1 MTPTRLVMGTLL
13 LAAAVVAAGCEMT
26 GELHGSGTPSPGVD
40 AGDDTAQIARAAF
53 DSDVAPLLEGFCA
66 ACHSAADSVG
76 FMAPDPDMYSSV
88 TTWPLL
94 IDLENHSSSRLL
106 SKGVHDGPAWTA
118 DQRAIIGDWL
128 GLETIAAGVVPV
140 VEPET
145 APFAPVVGSN
155 TVDLAQ
161 IGMTGSSV
169 TFRLEKLQVG
179 YYISEL
185 MVNAGIEGAH
195 LVHPLFVTWSESV
208 PAPDPVDRFSG
219 VEVNADPSQ
228 SAMIGGGTV
237 VLVNVPE
244 GAMLS
249 IHFATAE
256 PAIANPGLP
265 ASGCKVVA
273 SFTQN
278 ARSPLSAS
286 CGSCHAGGN
295 ASATTA
301 ISAGSTEPRSS
312 PAGQI
317 VVCGQA
323 LSRVSLGDPLNSGLF
338 VATNP
343 ALGAAHPFKFNGDAI
358 AFNAFREAVLAWI
371 NAEIVAP

>member
-1 MTPTRLVMGTLL
+1 ML
-13 LAAAVVAAGCEMT
+13 LAVAVAAAGCEMT
-26 GELHGSGTPSPGVD
+26 GELHGSETPNPGVD

-53 DSDVAPLLEGFCA
+53 DDDVAPLLQGFCG

-76 FMAPDPDMYSSV
+76 FMAPNPDMYSSV

-94 IDLENHSSSRLL
+94 VDLENHSSSRLL

-118 DQRAIIGDWL
+118 DQRAVIGDWL

-145 APFAPVVGSN
+145 APFSPIVGIN

-161 IGMTGSSV
+161 IGMAGSSV

-185 MVNAGIEGAH
+185 MVNAGLEGAH

-208 PAPDPVDRFSG
+208 PTPDPVDRFSG

-249 IHFATAE
+249 IHFVKAE
-256 PAIANPGLP
+256 PAVANPGLP
-265 ASGCKVVA
+265 ATGCKVVA

-278 ARSPLSAS
+278 ARSLLSAS
-286 CGSCHAGGN
+286 CGSCHAGGD
-295 ASATTA
+295 ASATAATDLRL
-301 ISAGSTEPRSS
+301 IDDLS

-317 VVCGQA
+317 AVCGQA

-358 AFNAFREAVLAWI
+358 AFNAFRDAVLAWI